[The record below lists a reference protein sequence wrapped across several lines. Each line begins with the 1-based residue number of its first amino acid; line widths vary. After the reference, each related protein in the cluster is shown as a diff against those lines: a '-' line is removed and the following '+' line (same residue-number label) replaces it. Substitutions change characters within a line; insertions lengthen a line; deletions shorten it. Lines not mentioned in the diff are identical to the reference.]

1 MADTKIPGVSGTYD
15 KYIEA
20 LMKVERIP
28 RDNAA
33 KELDS
38 YKMQQSA
45 WRQVYRY
52 SNDFK
57 TTAKDLYSYNNPFAE
72 KTAISSNE
80 NAITA
85 TTTRDAKEQAFK
97 VKVHQLAESDSF
109 LSAEIE
115 KNANVPKGTYTFV
128 VGDKTISFNWK
139 GGTYK
144 SFMEVVNNRGKGV

>member
-80 NAITA
+80 NAVTA
-85 TTTRDAKEQAFK
+85 TTTRDAKEQSFK
-97 VKVHQLAESDSF
+97 IKVHQLAESDSF
-109 LSAEIE
+109 LSSE
-115 KNANVPKGTYTFV
+115 NADRKSV
-128 VGDKTISFNWK
+128 V
-139 GGTYK
+139 
-144 SFMEVVNNRGKGV
+144 

>member
-45 WRQVYRY
+45 WRQVYR
-52 SNDFK
+52 
-57 TTAKDLYSYNNPFAE
+57 
-72 KTAISSNE
+72 
-80 NAITA
+80 
-85 TTTRDAKEQAFK
+85 
-97 VKVHQLAESDSF
+97 
-109 LSAEIE
+109 
-115 KNANVPKGTYTFV
+115 
-128 VGDKTISFNWK
+128 
-139 GGTYK
+139 
-144 SFMEVVNNRGKGV
+144 